1 MGLCHRLA
9 EAVDCRGDSGAV
21 LFRRLGREVS
31 AVKLRLE
38 RGPSAHGATIG
49 ELTVDGAF
57 ECYTCE
63 DEDRKL
69 EDNPDAKI
77 KGKTAIPRG
86 AYNVVVTESTRF
98 KRPLPLLEN
107 VMGFSGIR
115 IHPGN
120 SSEDTEGCLLPGR
133 TRTDRTVGESKV
145 AFNQLFGK
153 IKDALD
159 SGDTVS
165 IEIV

>member
-1 MGLCHRLA
+1 M
-9 EAVDCRGDSGAV
+9 
-21 LFRRLGREVS
+21 
-31 AVKLRLE
+31 KLRLE
-38 RGPSAHGATIG
+38 RGQSAHGATIG
-49 ELTVDGAF
+49 QLYVDGA
-57 ECYTCE
+57 EE
-63 DEDRKL
+63 SWIL
-69 EDNPDAKI
+69 EDTVREVEGRPVSEWKQH
-77 KGKTAIPRG
+77 GSTAIPRG
-86 AYNVVVTESTRF
+86 LYNVVITDSVRF

-107 VMGFSGIR
+107 VEGYSGVR

-120 SSEDTEGCLLPGR
+120 TSEDTEGCLLPGR

-145 AFNQLFGK
+145 AFNQLFQK